1 MQFDSKISFVLIVFF
16 PVADI
21 LVPSFTDA
29 SYLSGDYFLVSA
41 SLTTIV
47 MEMRAESNDGVIFW
61 NSDGTDFIGLGLVGG
76 YVHFTY
82 DLGSGMFLLVF
93 MFS

>member
-1 MQFDSKISFVLIVFF
+1 
-16 PVADI
+16 
-21 LVPSFTDA
+21 
-29 SYLSGDYFLVSA
+29 
-41 SLTTIV
+41 

-82 DLGSGMFLLVF
+82 DLGSGMFVLVLQEIWYNGF
-93 MFS
+93 FL